1 MRQQTGL
8 KNEIKVSELIQSGSL
23 AIKTK
28 NEFGVHVFSGSVSDD
43 GILSG
48 KLTKPKYNEDELIK
62 SIDTIITELL
72 PIEAPELPDTVLR
85 VIYNEALFEID
96 DLREQVRL
104 LNIDVSDLTAK
115 VSELEIVTQS
125 LRVELDGREI
135 VVASVENQNRQ
146 SVAKVQS
153 SIVELQNS
161 IQKATS
167 EAIQRVSL
175 TARNELLEGQIE
187 VLNEQLGS
195 AQTQIVNLTNTIN
208 GLNGQITNLVSQTN
222 NAQSQAAAAQ
232 QAAIAGS
239 KKKKIICDLLYKQGY
254 LPKHIWEAD
263 QKFGQLM
270 MRENTKGLLGYLI
283 WAEPVVDFL
292 TKKPQY
298 SKYFYLIT
306 KPWSEHMAYMMGV
319 LPNDNK
325 FGKVIHTI
333 GNQFSLLVYNLYKF
347 KSKYKIKNTISK
359 WQLGI

>member
-1 MRQQTGL
+1 MKQQTGL

-43 GILSG
+43 GILFG
-48 KLTKPKYNEDELIK
+48 KLTKPKYNEGELVK
-62 SIDTIITELL
+62 SIDTIITELI
-72 PIEAPELPDTVLR
+72 PVQAPELPDTVLR
-85 VIYNEALFEID
+85 SIYNEALDQIE

-104 LNIDVSDLTAK
+104 LTIDVSDLTAK

-175 TARNELLEGQIE
+175 TARNELLEGQVV
-187 VLNEQLGS
+187 VLNEQLGT
-195 AQTQIVNLTNTIN
+195 AQTQINNLTNTIN
-208 GLNGQITNLVSQTN
+208 GLNGQLTNLVSQTN
-222 NAQSQAAAAQ
+222 TAQSQAAAAQ
-232 QAAIAGS
+232 QASIAGS
-239 KKKKIICDLLYKQGY
+239 KKKKIICNELYNQGFLPQNIWDADERYGEMMWGVDRKLVIGYNMWAKGVVKFMKQ
-254 LPKHIWEAD
+254 
-263 QKFGQLM
+263 
-270 MRENTKGLLGYLI
+270 
-283 WAEPVVDFL
+283 
-292 TKKPQY
+292 KPQY
-298 SKYFYLIT
+298 TKYIYFIV
-306 KPWSEHMAYMMGV
+306 KPWTEHMAYEMGE
-319 LPNDNK
+319 LKKDNWV
-325 FGKVIHTI
+325 GKLIHKI
-333 GNQFSLLVYNLYKF
+333 GSQYSYWFYDTTLNKRK
-347 KSKYKIKNTISK
+347 KSA